1 MWTYAQA
8 TGILSQDGQGIGT
21 GYSGFEQGKNNPA
34 LQQVSDVGPIPCG
47 PYTVGPQFTH
57 PTKGPLVMTLTPAP
71 GCNEFGRSGFLIH
84 GDSIAHPGEASEG
97 CIIMGHDIRLKI
109 STSGDNQLTVISG
122 LDESR

>member
-8 TGILSQDGQGIGT
+8 TGSLSHDDVSVGT

-34 LQQVSDVGPIPCG
+34 FQEVPDVGPLPCG
-47 PYTVGPQFTH
+47 TYAIGPPFTH
-57 PTKGPLVMTLTPAP
+57 PTKGPLVMTLTPEP
-71 GCNEFGRSGFLIH
+71 DCNEFGRSGFLIH

-97 CIIMGHDIRLKI
+97 CIIMAHDIRLQI

-122 LDESR
+122 LDLG